1 MTKEQKRLLKAM
13 KTAYFT
19 AALTIF
25 LFFAFAAA
33 FVAFT
38 MGEKNIMMPIVVGS
52 LGLMFTIFS
61 SVQSAKT
68 YKKSAD
74 IIKNGETVICTV
86 EFMFTVKRGKEY
98 VYTPMMKTPEGD
110 FLITLGEY
118 DRSMYI
124 TIPVKSLADREL
136 LQIQRKNRSEVKEG
150 DTVIVYIKDY
160 PDFRLDPNQLE
171 KSAENYEQK
180 LEAMKKVK
188 VFEGVVDVE
197 RIEK

>member
-13 KTAYFT
+13 KTAYIT
-19 AALTIF
+19 ASLTIF

-38 MGEKNIMMPIVVGS
+38 MGKKNVMMPIVVGS

-61 SVQSAKT
+61 AVQSAKA

-74 IIKNGETVICTV
+74 IIKNGEAVICTV
-86 EFMFTVKRGKEY
+86 EFMFTVKKGKEY
-98 VYTPMMKTPEGD
+98 VYSPMVRTPEGEL
-110 FLITLGEY
+110 LITLGEY

-124 TIPVKSLADREL
+124 TIPVKSLANRAN
-136 LQIQRKNRSEVKEG
+136 LQIQRKDRSEVKEG

-160 PDFRLDPNQLE
+160 PNFKLDPNQLE

-180 LEAMKKVK
+180 LEAMKRVR
-188 VFEGVVDVE
+188 VFEGVIDVE
-197 RIEK
+197 K